1 MNQKST
7 VKRVK
12 ARGEDS
18 SIARVMSPEDL
29 ANLGGGVV
37 AYIKTMTAD
46 EAKRMFPAVEGLPQ
60 GINLYSL
67 HAADGTPIALT
78 DTMQAAVGHAIG
90 DELQIQSLH

>member
-1 MNQKST
+1 MNQKSMS
-7 VKRVK
+7 KRMKSAGDTAAIVR
-12 ARGEDS
+12 A
-18 SIARVMSPEDL
+18 MSAEDL

-60 GINLYSL
+60 GISLYSL

-78 DTMQAAVGHAIG
+78 DTLQAAVGHAIG
-90 DELQIQSLH
+90 DELEVQSLH

>member
-7 VKRVK
+7 SKRMK
-12 ARGEDS
+12 AAADTSAIVR
-18 SIARVMSPEDL
+18 AMSAEDL

-37 AYIKTMTAD
+37 AYIKTMTSD

-78 DTMQAAVGHAIG
+78 DTLQAAVGHAIG
-90 DELQIQSLH
+90 DELEVQSLH